1 MNYETLKNLLQ
12 TTKDERRG
20 GAPRESWV
28 KQSRDIL
35 LMQVRNT
42 TDATSKPKRLDVA
55 RHLFNIFVPTD
66 TVWVAVRTV
75 GVFLVL
81 TATVLGGGLASAQL
95 YRDSMPGE
103 MLYGVKVA
111 IEKTQLLLS
120 PNEEYR
126 VGLHAEFADRRVN
139 EVAWLAE
146 LPTYNKQLISDA
158 LFAFETDVVSLRE
171 GLKNLAS
178 TDPASALEMAK
189 LMERKM
195 TLYHNILQKAAANLS
210 PDIRLAVNATRNRI
224 DETAISAMAII
235 VQRHLEGNER
245 ASRLIVINKFED
257 RIKQA
262 ESSLDTVIA
271 EREIYEEKSP
281 AIKAK
286 TAIAEAKLLL
296 EKENYQAALLKIA
309 EVAEL
314 TKEAEEEAVLQD
326 EATSDSAQ
334 EKHEVENKNETGS
347 AESTGSSEVKESSED
362 TVGSGSR

>member
-1 MNYETLKNLLQ
+1 IPTET
-12 TTKDERRG
+12 
-20 GAPRESWV
+20 
-28 KQSRDIL
+28 
-35 LMQVRNT
+35 M
-42 TDATSKPKRLDVA
+42 
-55 RHLFNIFVPTD
+55 F
-66 TVWVAVRTV
+66 VAVRTA

-120 PNEEYR
+120 PNDEYR
-126 VGLHAEFADRRVN
+126 VSLHAEFADRRVN

-146 LPTYNKQLISDA
+146 LPVYDKQLVA
-158 LFAFETDVVSLRE
+158 ETLFAFEKDVVALRG
-171 GLKNLAS
+171 GLQNLA
-178 TDPASALEMAK
+178 TDDPTNAVEMAK
-189 LMERKM
+189 SVERKM
-195 TLYHNILQKAAANLS
+195 TLYHNILQKAAANLT
-210 PDIRLAVNATRNRI
+210 PDVRMAVNATRNRI

-235 VQRHLEGNER
+235 VQGHLEGDER
-245 ASRLIVINKFED
+245 APRMIVLNKFED

-262 ESSLDTVIA
+262 EHSLDTVIA

-286 TAIAEAKLLL
+286 TAIAEAKLLI

-314 TKEAEEEAVLQD
+314 TKEAEEEAAQEAQD
-326 EATSDSAQ
+326 AENVEAEATV
-334 EKHEVENKNETGS
+334 EVENKNVEGDQAVDS
-347 AESTGSSEVKESSED
+347 VVSSETNETLED
-362 TVGSGSR
+362 AIQADH